1 MGDALVVRDEYARA
15 LMFLEPWAM
24 EWPITTLLAFLL
36 VSSLTLNL
44 FLLWK
49 LQAPKPKVK
58 TVYLTKHM
66 SVYHTN
72 PECEHLRYG
81 SKALRECKVC
91 AHNRTAGA

>member
-15 LMFLEPWAM
+15 LMFLEPWTM

-49 LQAPKPKVK
+49 LQAPKQKSEDCVPDKVH
-58 TVYLTKHM
+58 V
-66 SVYHTN
+66 SVPHQS
-72 PECEHLRYG
+72 G
-81 SKALRECKVC
+81 M
-91 AHNRTAGA
+91 